1 MIYPIRFLFG
11 LTNFHSAEARTI
23 MSAEHKALGYRP
35 PPGSL
40 AAEAQAAAAK
50 HPNPTEHLDPNVL
63 KEAARAD
70 AARVHDAR
78 EVGGSQSST
87 ITGTDT
93 ASTSAGT
100 STTPIDLSKVGA
112 SDAATIESAEHKALG
127 YRPPPGS
134 LAAEAQAAAAK
145 HPEASLGVSEA
156 QLAEMAREDAMKV
169 EKQRA
174 SRSSDNAGNEGNGT
188 GNANANAGVNEVT
201 LDLSSLNTHDAA
213 TIQSAE
219 QKALGYR
226 PPQGSLAAVA
236 QFSAAQHPDASGVT
250 LSDSQL
256 KEAAVQD
263 AAEVELE
270 RRGGVVVESTK
281 AVDADV
287 GESK

>member
-1 MIYPIRFLFG
+1 MIYPIIFLFG

-78 EVGGSQSST
+78 EVGGNQSST
-87 ITGTDT
+87 ITGADT

-100 STTPIDLSKVGA
+100 STIPIDLSKVGT

-188 GNANANAGVNEVT
+188 RNANADAGVNEVT

-213 TIQSAE
+213 AIQSTE

-236 QFSAAQHPDASGVT
+236 QFSVAQHPNASGVT

-281 AVDADV
+281 AADADAD
-287 GESK
+287 ESK